1 MCLLFSLLGCSAVE
15 QQMKELPVCHACGG
29 QADPQL
35 CSWPCKCPAVRP
47 QCAPGVSAV
56 LDGCGCC
63 KSCARQI
70 GEPCNERDVCDPH
83 KGMYCDFSRD
93 KPRFQNGVCAYLMA
107 VGCDMNGGHYDN
119 GQSFQPNPLYKCVC
133 IGGAIG
139 CTPAIIQ
146 KPAAL
151 LSPAGLQSSAPA
163 GLKVKHP
170 QDTTYRIMSAWK
182 KNCLVQTSP
191 WAPCSRTC
199 GIGISVRIS
208 NDNGKCDMRKERRL
222 CLLRPC
228 EKKTLKNVKIPAG
241 KTCKSTFQAR
251 KAEKLSLSGCT
262 SVKKYRPTFCGVCT
276 DRRCCVP
283 NKSRAV
289 QVQFR
294 CTGGATVNWK
304 MQWITSCVC
313 QRKCEEPGDMFSE
326 LYLL

>member
-1 MCLLFSLLGCSAVE
+1 MLSLFYSCLLLLLS
-15 QQMKELPVCHACGG
+15 QHACRG
-29 QADPQL
+29 QADLQL

-93 KPRFQNGVCAYLMA
+93 KPRFQNGICAYLMA
-107 VGCDMNGGHYDN
+107 VGCDMNGAHYDN

-133 IGGAIG
+133 IAGAIG
-139 CTPAIIQ
+139 CTPAFIQ
-146 KPAAL
+146 KPAAM

-163 GLKVKHP
+163 GLKAKHQ
-170 QDTTYRIMSAWK
+170 QDTTYRTMSAWK
-182 KNCLVQTSP
+182 KNCLVQTAP

-208 NDNGKCDMRKERRL
+208 NDNGKCEMRKERRL

-241 KTCKSTFQAR
+241 KTCKPTFQAR

-262 SVKKYRPTFCGVCT
+262 SIKKYRPTFCGVCT

-283 NKSRAV
+283 NQSRAV

-313 QRKCEEPGDMFSE
+313 QRRCDEPGDMFSE